1 MVGGGGS
8 GVQGWGAEGGG
19 GEAVMMMSQLSV
31 DESKRV
37 KHSMDTCH
45 CIRRVGFA
53 VSCESP
59 PTPLSSPTPH
69 PFPSPFSLFVLAL
82 LSISAPCVYLTP
94 PPPQLPSNPTS
105 HNHRHSPPPP
115 PPPPPTFHSPLSLSI
130 LALLSTSAP
139 KLQALVYDILPSTSF
154 WRKVPE
160 NGARSVLCTQTPST
174 GLRHPS
180 FNHCPI

>member
-1 MVGGGGS
+1 MGGGG
-8 GVQGWGAEGGG
+8 
-19 GEAVMMMSQLSV
+19 AVMIMSQLFV

-94 PPPQLPSNPTS
+94 PPPSPSNPTS
-105 HNHRHSPPPP
+105 HNHRHSSLPPPP
-115 PPPPPTFHSPLSLSI
+115 PKIPLAVFSLYSCTAFHLS
-130 LALLSTSAP
+130 
-139 KLQALVYDILPSTSF
+139 
-154 WRKVPE
+154 
-160 NGARSVLCTQTPST
+160 TQTPST

-180 FNHCPI
+180 FNFLLEEDAGKRCSECALHPDSKHWFTTSFLQPLPYLVTP